1 MSRYKP
7 KHPINLA
14 VPFFRVTMK
23 MRCYVDHL
31 PIAQGRMHSSML
43 VSIVMLVLQLDDFT
57 ENPT

>member
-1 MSRYKP
+1 
-7 KHPINLA
+7 LA

-43 VSIVMLVLQLDDFT
+43 VSIVMLVLQLDDFM